1 MPYYSLS
8 QETLMRSPET
18 QFNLKPL
25 YEAISLFTGI
35 PFHEAAVLS
44 LAEAIFTR
52 LLTSI

>member
-1 MPYYSLS
+1 M
-8 QETLMRSPET
+8 
-18 QFNLKPL
+18 
-25 YEAISLFTGI
+25 GI